1 MPEPEPVEEQPEPE
15 MDEDAKRLLELKQ
28 KLEAMQRES
37 AVVVDIDDEASASEP
52 AIVLQP

>member
-1 MPEPEPVEEQPEPE
+1 

-28 KLEAMQRES
+28 KFVVEFAKSKRICEEMQRES

-52 AIVLQP
+52 VIVL

>member
-1 MPEPEPVEEQPEPE
+1 

>member
-1 MPEPEPVEEQPEPE
+1 

-37 AVVVDIDDEASASEP
+37 TMVVDVDEDSVSQPDANMP
-52 AIVLQP
+52 APQ